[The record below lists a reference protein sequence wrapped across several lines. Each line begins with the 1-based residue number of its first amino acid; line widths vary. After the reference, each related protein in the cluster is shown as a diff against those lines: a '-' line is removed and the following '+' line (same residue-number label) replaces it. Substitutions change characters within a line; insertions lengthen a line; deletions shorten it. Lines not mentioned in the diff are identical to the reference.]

1 MANFCTKCGTALDA
15 SVRFCTRCGAM
26 VAEATPAAESI
37 PPPASAHP
45 IATATQPAVVSAPP
59 AAKNSS
65 AVKVI
70 LIVLGVFI
78 GLGILAGA
86 AVMFGIW
93 GLSRAVQVD
102 PSGENVR
109 IATPM
114 GEMTMGNTEVT
125 EAELGV
131 AIYPGATGEQGS
143 FRIGTAE
150 GSMGTFVFR
159 TSDSPEQVLEFY
171 RDQLGQTVDV
181 VTTPEGGIITSAPS
195 DQEGYMITV
204 GRDDSDG
211 TTIISIIR
219 GIAAQ

>member
-1 MANFCTKCGTALDA
+1 MANFCTKCGTALD
-15 SVRFCTRCGAM
+15 SGVRFCNRCGAM
-26 VAEATPAAESI
+26 VAEASPAAASS
-37 PPPASAHP
+37 PPPASAQP
-45 IATATQPAVVSAPP
+45 VGAASQPAVGSAPP
-59 AAKNSS
+59 ASKNTS

-93 GLSRAVQVD
+93 GLSRAVHVD

-109 IATPM
+109 IETPM
-114 GEMTMGNTEVT
+114 GAMTMGKTEVT
-125 EAELGV
+125 EAELGM
-131 AIYPGATGEQGS
+131 AIYPGASAEQGS
-143 FRIGTAE
+143 LRIGTAE

-181 VTTPEGGIITSAPS
+181 VTTPQGGVITSAPS

>member
-1 MANFCTKCGTALDA
+1 MAIFCTKCGTALD
-15 SVRFCTRCGAM
+15 SGVRYCTRCGAG
-26 VAEATPAAESI
+26 VAEASPAAASV
-37 PPPASAHP
+37 PPPAPAQP
-45 IATATQPAVVSAPP
+45 VTATPQPAAAATATAP
-59 AAKNSS
+59 KSTS

-86 AVMFGIW
+86 AVMFGLW
-93 GLSRAVQVD
+93 GLSRAVHID

-114 GEMTMGNTEVT
+114 GDMTMGKTEVT

-143 FRIGTAE
+143 FQLGTTK
-150 GSMGTFVFR
+150 GSLGNFVFR
-159 TSDSPEQVLEFY
+159 THDSPEKVLEFY
-171 RDQLGQTVDV
+171 RGQLGETVDV
-181 VTTPEGGIITSAPS
+181 VTTPQGAVITSAPG
-195 DQEGYMITV
+195 DQEGFMITV

>member
-1 MANFCTKCGTALDA
+1 M
-15 SVRFCTRCGAM
+15 
-26 VAEATPAAESI
+26 
-37 PPPASAHP
+37 
-45 IATATQPAVVSAPP
+45 
-59 AAKNSS
+59 
-65 AVKVI
+65 KVI

-93 GLSRAVQVD
+93 GLSRTVHVD

-114 GEMTMGNTEVT
+114 GDMTMGKTEVT

-143 FRIGTAE
+143 FRLGTAE

-159 TSDSPEQVLEFY
+159 TPDSPEQVLEFY
-171 RDQLGQTVDV
+171 RGQLGETVDM
-181 VTTPEGGIITSAPS
+181 VTTPQGGVITSAPS
-195 DQEGYMITV
+195 NQEGFMITV